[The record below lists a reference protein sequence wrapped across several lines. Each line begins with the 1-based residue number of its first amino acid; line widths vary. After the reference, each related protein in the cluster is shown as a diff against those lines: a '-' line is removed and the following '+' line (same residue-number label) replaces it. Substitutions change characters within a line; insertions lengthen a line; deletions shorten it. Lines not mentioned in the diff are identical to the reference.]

1 MKQVYMSEDGQPFD
15 SQEACEAYEKAMGIK
30 TIVMKWANEE
40 YGDKQGQSTSAT
52 NKVMAWEQVRDR
64 LLSEGTA
71 DEPAVHAV
79 AG

>member
-1 MKQVYMSEDGQPFD
+1 MLFFQCNDYVSARFLLLSPPDEHYQNIHRDDTCQ
-15 SQEACEAYEKAMGIK
+15 
-30 TIVMKWANEE
+30 E